1 MNCKLGSTT
10 HGAKSR
16 EANTRSDLTIYC
28 PTKLA
33 SVMARICL
41 ARVTAILVIIVAFSA
56 AKTSEE
62 LEDEELAVLEDK
74 MTAVSRRRQVQPL
87 IYRIDEQVRVSAVL
101 G

>member
-1 MNCKLGSTT
+1 
-10 HGAKSR
+10 
-16 EANTRSDLTIYC
+16 
-28 PTKLA
+28 
-33 SVMARICL
+33 
-41 ARVTAILVIIVAFSA
+41 VAFSA
-56 AKTSEE
+56 AKTFEE